1 MCISTNK
8 KIEYCN
14 RSMTNEL
21 NDLKCRQKQ
30 KIIMLKRELI
40 ISVFYERMLVK
51 ILINEVIQLQL
62 RWSDLIVCMIVYIL
76 IRMQWLDHELLYLT
90 IWIAFLFLCFGVW
103 RLAFPFLFF
112 VSWERARV
120 FQCFSMGLV
129 YCSRDP
135 QISFFNKTF

>member
-1 MCISTNK
+1 MGVCISTNK

-51 ILINEVIQLQL
+51 IVINEVIQLQL
-62 RWSDLIVCMIVYIL
+62 R
-76 IRMQWLDHELLYLT
+76 
-90 IWIAFLFLCFGVW
+90 
-103 RLAFPFLFF
+103 
-112 VSWERARV
+112 
-120 FQCFSMGLV
+120 
-129 YCSRDP
+129 
-135 QISFFNKTF
+135 